1 MSVPMLSDSAAGAE
15 IESGVAR
22 QLRRDVAERLT
33 RITRAHETTN
43 GVPMAPDAYAH
54 TARQL
59 VVEALDAYAKAEMG
73 QGRPPL
79 HPKVEGRVARTVADM
94 LLGAGGLQPLLDDE
108 RIEQIDANGCDRVFV
123 RYSDGTRAQVGPI
136 ADTDADMVALIR
148 RLAADA
154 GRAEADGEGAEE
166 RRWDRAAP
174 ILDLQLPDG
183 SRLHAVMAVTRRPS
197 LSIRRHRYLK
207 VTLLDL
213 QRLGTVNAVLR
224 EFLAAA
230 VRCRSNT
237 LIVGATGAG
246 KTTTARALASEIP
259 PYERLVTIEDV
270 FELALDKDEV
280 GHPNVVAKQSR
291 QPNIEGKGAIDLSM
305 LFASGLRMAPDR
317 VIVGEVRGLEVIPML
332 NAMSQGNDGSL
343 GTLHASSS
351 AEAFEK
357 ILTYATQGAEPLRE
371 STVNRLVGQA
381 VHLIV
386 HLVVTDSGAR
396 FVSSIREVVGSDG
409 LTVASNEIFK
419 PGLDERAV
427 PAAPMSARLMT
438 KLINAGFDPGVL
450 EYARRSPTGGWD

>member
-1 MSVPMLSDSAAGAE
+1 MSLQVLSNATAEVEPEAA
-15 IESGVAR
+15 VAR

-33 RITRAHETTN
+33 RVTRAHETTT
-43 GVPMAPDAYAH
+43 GTPMPAAEYAQ
-54 TARQL
+54 TTRELIAD
-59 VVEALDAYAKAEMG
+59 ALDEYAKAEMS
-73 QGRPPL
+73 QGRAPL
-79 HPKVEGRVARTVADM
+79 HPATESQVARTVADM

-108 RIEQIDANGCDRVFV
+108 HIEQIDANGCNRVFV
-123 RYSDGTRAQVGPI
+123 RYSDGTRSQVGPI
-136 ADTDADMVALIR
+136 ADTDADLIALVR

-154 GRAEADGEGAEE
+154 GRAEADGECTEE

-213 QRLGTVNAVLR
+213 QRLGTVNTVLR
-224 EFLAAA
+224 EILTAA
-230 VRCRSNT
+230 VLARLNV
-237 LIVGATGAG
+237 LVVGATGAG
-246 KTTTARALASEIP
+246 KTTMLRALASVIP

-291 QPNIEGKGAIDLSM
+291 QPNIEGKGAIDLSA

-343 GTLHASSS
+343 GTLHASST
-351 AEAFEK
+351 AETFEK

-381 VHLIV
+381 VHLIL
-386 HLVVTDSGAR
+386 HLVVTDRGAR

-409 LTVASNEIFK
+409 QSVASNEIFK

-427 PAAPMSARLMT
+427 PGAPLSTRLMS
-438 KLINAGFDPGVL
+438 KLINAGFDPGVF
-450 EYARRSPTGGWD
+450 EYARHTPTEGWD